1 MPRERWFYAKDNRRQ
16 GPFPR
21 QQLVEALLGQ
31 PDPRSS
37 LVWRH
42 GLPAWTPAGEVPEI
56 DRHLAP
62 FVKARTPTPAPAA
75 PEPAFADRGDGAGFG
90 RPGDARGYAGIE
102 RDRPAPASK
111 MPYMVGAAVIVVA
124 LLGAW
129 LFWPHSSPPP
139 PSGSSGAGGGASTG
153 GGSSTGTGGEAS
165 PEPSTGPA
173 EASSGG
179 PTTGRST
186 GTTSASRGG
195 GQTAAVDQEAELPSS
210 ELKKLRGVG
219 SWSGEKLTITLYNGS
234 AWRVT
239 EISVRTSRLTGDQFV
254 DADRPAA
261 FLPIGANVEAP
272 VANLL
277 NRVAPGR
284 RRPSVN
290 PDDTVKFE
298 ADVGAQPEAY
308 RWRIE
313 GAKGYPP
320 RAGS

>member
-31 PDPRSS
+31 PDPRNS

-75 PEPAFADRGDGAGFG
+75 PEPVAAERGDGMGFG
-90 RPGDARGYAGIE
+90 RAGDARGYAGIE
-102 RDRPAPASK
+102 RDRAASASK
-111 MPYMVGAAVIVVA
+111 TPYMVGAAVIVVA

-129 LFWPHSSPPP
+129 LFWPRSSPPPP
-139 PSGSSGAGGGASTG
+139 PSGSSTSTTKDPG
-153 GGSSTGTGGEAS
+153 TSTSSTES
-165 PEPSTGPA
+165 PEPSTAPSEPGTV
-173 EASSGG
+173 
-179 PTTGRST
+179 TTNARP
-186 GTTSASRGG
+186 TTSATKGG
-195 GQTAAVDQEAELPSS
+195 GQTPVADQEAELPSS

-219 SWSGEKLTITLYNGS
+219 SWAGDKLTITLYNGS
-234 AWRVT
+234 TWRVT
-239 EISVRTSRLTGDQFV
+239 EIAVRTSRLTGDQFV
-254 DADRPAA
+254 DADKPAA

>member
-31 PDPRSS
+31 PDPPNS

-75 PEPAFADRGDGAGFG
+75 PEPASAERGDAMGFG
-90 RPGDARGYAGIE
+90 RPGEARGYGGIE
-102 RDRPAPASK
+102 RERPTSASK

-129 LFWPHSSPPP
+129 LFWPSSRPPL
-139 PSGSSGAGGGASTG
+139 PSPGSSGRA
-153 GGSSTGTGGEAS
+153 STGTGSPTGTGSAAP
-165 PEPSTGPA
+165 PEPRAAPPEAGTGPA
-173 EASSGG
+173 
-179 PTTGRST
+179 TGKST
-186 GTTSASRGG
+186 GTSSASKGG
-195 GQTAAVDQEAELPSS
+195 GQTPTVDQEAELPSS

-234 AWRVT
+234 SWRVT

-254 DADRPAA
+254 DADRPAP

-298 ADVGAQPEAY
+298 ADVGTQPEAY

-313 GAKGYPP
+313 AAKGYPP
-320 RAGS
+320 KGS

>member
-1 MPRERWFYAKDNRRQ
+1 MARERWFFAKDNRRQ

-21 QQLVEALLGQ
+21 QQLVEALLGL
-31 PDPRSS
+31 PDPRAS
-37 LVWRH
+37 LIWRH

-62 FVKARTPTPAPAA
+62 FVKARTVTSPPAGAEAAVADRAGATGRPSDGRADAYEGLARERPAA
-75 PEPAFADRGDGAGFG
+75 SGSMVP
-90 RPGDARGYAGIE
+90 YA
-102 RDRPAPASK
+102 
-111 MPYMVGAAVIVVA
+111 VGGGVILVAV
-124 LLGAW
+124 LGAW
-129 LFWPHSSPPP
+129 LFWPRSTPPAGSAKGSGASNE
-139 PSGSSGAGGGASTG
+139 PSAGSGTGLSTGREPTDAGGGSPAGPAAGPATSTG
-153 GGSSTGTGGEAS
+153 KGSKA
-165 PEPSTGPA
+165 
-173 EASSGG
+173 G
-179 PTTGRST
+179 PTGV
-186 GTTSASRGG
+186 A
-195 GQTAAVDQEAELPSS
+195 DQEGELPAS

-219 SWSGEKLTITLYNGS
+219 SWSGDKLTITLYNGS
-234 AWRVT
+234 SWRVT
-239 EISVRTSRLTGDQFV
+239 EILVRTSRLTGDQFV
-254 DADRPAA
+254 DADRPAP

-320 RAGS
+320 RS

>member
-1 MPRERWFYAKDNRRQ
+1 MARERWFFARDNRRQ

-21 QQLVEALLGQ
+21 QQLVESLLGQ

-37 LVWRH
+37 LIWRH

-62 FVKARTPTPAPAA
+62 FVKARTVTPPPAETSGATADPAEAPRMA
-75 PEPAFADRGDGAGFG
+75 
-90 RPGDARGYAGIE
+90 RPGEARPGAYGGLERAGQ
-102 RDRPAPASK
+102 AASASK
-111 MPYMVGAAVIVVA
+111 MPYAIGGGVILVAVLA
-124 LLGAW
+124 AW
-129 LFWPHSSPPP
+129 LFWPSSSPAPSTESSSG
-139 PSGSSGAGGGASTG
+139 SGSSAGAGTTP
-153 GGSSTGTGGEAS
+153 GSRGTERATS
-165 PEPSTGPA
+165 KSAPTGPGA
-173 EASSGG
+173 TAGS
-179 PTTGRST
+179 
-186 GTTSASRGG
+186 GTTPTGSTKS
-195 GQTAAVDQEAELPSS
+195 GQSAAVDQEGELPSS

-219 SWSGEKLTITLYNGS
+219 SWSGEQLTITLYNGS
-234 AWRVT
+234 VWRVT

-254 DADRPAA
+254 DADKPAP

-298 ADVGAQPEAY
+298 ATVGAQPEAY

-320 RAGS
+320 RGS